1 MRARCSR
8 TSSPKDAVCSRSA
21 KPPARTRTT
30 FRLQRSPRQSRSRV
44 RECGV
49 AIGPPPSRQAG
60 MTEAFAA
67 SVHALELAD
76 NAAMLKAMG
85 RGELEAPVRED
96 ARAEA

>member
-1 MRARCSR
+1 
-8 TSSPKDAVCSRSA
+8 
-21 KPPARTRTT
+21 
-30 FRLQRSPRQSRSRV
+30 
-44 RECGV
+44 V

-96 ARAEA
+96 ARAEAGNLAAARLAAGPRTQGRARRLTGPPLCPKVLVN